1 MRAVA
6 LEAWVAEL
14 AACRDAGFDIF
25 DMLAGVDRGD
35 DIEVIASV
43 MRSADSATEMVS
55 TLLGPDRAIESITHV
70 YEGAA
75 WYERELAEMFG
86 VRIVNAPDSRPLLRR
101 TDQGAPTLLKST
113 VLGARVLTPW
123 PGDADAGDDAKAN
136 RRRQRAVG
144 VADDWLVDE
153 ADSNG

>member
-25 DMLAGVDRGD
+25 DMLAGVDRGH

-55 TLLGPDRAIESITHV
+55 TLLGPDRAIDSITHV

-123 PGDADAGDDAKAN
+123 PGDADAGNDAKAN

-144 VADDWLVDE
+144 VADDWLVYE

>member
-25 DMLAGVDRGD
+25 DMLAGVDRGH

-55 TLLGPDRAIESITHV
+55 TLLGPERAIESITQV

-123 PGDADAGDDAKAN
+123 PGDADAGNDAKAN

>member
-55 TLLGPDRAIESITHV
+55 TLLGPDRAIDSITHV